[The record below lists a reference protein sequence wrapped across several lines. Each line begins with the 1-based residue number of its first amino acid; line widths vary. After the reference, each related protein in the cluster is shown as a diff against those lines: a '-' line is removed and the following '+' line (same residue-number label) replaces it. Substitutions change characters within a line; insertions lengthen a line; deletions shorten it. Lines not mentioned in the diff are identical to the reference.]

1 MEFVGRKKELKEL
14 ESIYGSNKPEL
25 ILVYGR
31 RRLGK
36 TTLIKKSLPKNSLY
50 FLLTKEKPL
59 LNLKNFKE
67 GLKKINPLLADV
79 NADSWEEYFRKTHE
93 FIPENFVIVLDEFPY
108 LVSQDKSLKSQFQK
122 IYDEYLKPRN
132 IKLILCGSSK
142 SIMEDLQSYESPLY
156 GRRTKSV
163 KLKPFSLKESFQ
175 FLKKGTG
182 ELKLKIHLITGGIP
196 YYLEQF
202 IDVENEKNLEEKL
215 LSEMSIFNDEAY
227 FLLKEDFKE
236 ISNYF
241 TILKYIAR
249 GKESFTEISDV
260 SLVEKSSLSKYLQ
273 NLERM
278 GYVKNEKSFFSKQ
291 NSKKTKYVLIDNFLY
306 VWFNVIYKYLNN
318 EKHDLNTVFGKLF
331 EQETRNIYSKHYEE
345 VKPYFKKEVEIDFLA
360 RKNNNILCVECK
372 FTSKVNDSVL
382 KSLKNKIKELP
393 SGYDYK
399 AKVISLNDLELLLKL
414 T

>member
-1 MEFVGRKKELKEL
+1 MEFVGREKELKEL
-14 ESIYGSNKPEL
+14 RNAYASNKPEL
-25 ILVYGR
+25 IMVYGR

-36 TTLIKKSLPKNSLY
+36 TTLIKKSLPNNSLY

-59 LNLKNFKE
+59 SNLKNFKE

-79 NADSWEEYFRKTHE
+79 NADSWEEYFRKIHE
-93 FIPENFVIVLDEFPY
+93 LIPENFVIALDEFPY

-122 IYDEYLKPRN
+122 IYDEYLKPKN

-142 SIMEDLQSYESPLY
+142 SIMEDIQGYDSPLY
-156 GRRTKSV
+156 GRRTKSL
-163 KLKPFSLKESFQ
+163 KLKPFSLKESFY
-175 FLKKGTG
+175 FLKKGNA
-182 ELKLKIHLITGGIP
+182 ELKLRLHLITGGVP

-202 IDVENEKNLEEKL
+202 VDVKNDAELNKVL
-215 LSEMSIFNDEAY
+215 LSDVNIFNDEAY

-241 TILKYIAR
+241 TILKNIAL
-249 GKESFTEISDV
+249 GKESFTDISNV

-278 GYVKNEKSFFSKQ
+278 DYIRNEKSFFSKQ
-291 NSKKTKYVLIDNFLY
+291 NSKKTKYVLIDNFLR
-306 VWFNVIYKYLNN
+306 VWFNVIYKCLNN
-318 EKHDLNTVFGKLF
+318 EKHDLNSVLGKLF
-331 EQETRNIYSKHYEE
+331 EQEVKNIYSKHYEE

-372 FTSKVNDSVL
+372 YASKADDFVL
-382 KSLKNKIKELP
+382 KKLMGKIKELP
-393 SGYDYK
+393 LGYEYES
-399 AKVISLNDLELLLKL
+399 KVISLNDLDDLLKL